1 MGITHNLFHPLSHP
15 PLTPLSPLSHLP
27 FTPIQPIYL
36 IQSVISVLRWDVDAV
51 TGAEG
56 AEITFKRH
64 VALTLTFVG
73 LATCV
78 AVGVSGVGGRGLH
91 TQWCLLFGRD
101 CNEHVNECVV
111 AVGVN

>member
-1 MGITHNLFHPLSHP
+1 M
-15 PLTPLSPLSHLP
+15 
-27 FTPIQPIYL
+27 
-36 IQSVISVLRWDVDAV
+36 DAV